1 MPHEISFVDAGT
13 DGSFPFS
20 PAAALGLFIPF
31 VAAYRGPHPQTAFPR
46 RPTDIC
52 DKIDSTRIF
61 PAAFSAASKSPPK
74 ETVRLA

>member
-1 MPHEISFVDAGT
+1 MVSFVDSGT

-20 PAAALGLFIPF
+20 FAADLGLFIPF
-31 VAAYRGPHPQTAFPR
+31 VAPYRGPHPQTA